1 MPVQAVA
8 TNPHPRWRDFTVPSA
23 PCPVA
28 SPFQSIP
35 IYTHPHSPASAGAH
49 RIRPNMKL
57 FTPAAVLSAALLP
70 LAARAVIP
78 LIDDLVKKESW
89 SYVPVRPLL

>member
-1 MPVQAVA
+1 MIPWSRPPLAMS
-8 TNPHPRWRDFTVPSA
+8 PHPSN
-23 PCPVA
+23 
-28 SPFQSIP
+28 PFRS
-35 IYTHPHSPASAGAH
+35 TPHSPASAGAH
-49 RIRPNMKL
+49 SHRNNMKL

-70 LAARAVIP
+70 LAARAAIP